1 MNRNV
6 PSLGEAHTYLTR
18 EEAAE
23 YLRVT
28 PGMLRDNYKHILSY
42 KFGGKVL
49 YTREDLDGQV
59 RPYSKGENRDG
70 KSSQSESAQV
80 SESGSGWDQKG
91 PRTYLSRRE
100 AAEYLR
106 VSPKSLTNLPKHIP
120 HHKLGNHVLYI
131 KEELDDIIRSHR
143 QGGES

>member
-1 MNRNV
+1 MSGNV
-6 PSLGEAHTYLTR
+6 SPLGEAHTYLIR

-28 PGMLRDNYKHILSY
+28 PAMLRDNYKHIPSY

-49 YTREDLDGQV
+49 YTREDLDGMV
-59 RPYSKGENRDG
+59 RPQSKL
-70 KSSQSESAQV
+70 
-80 SESGSGWDQKG
+80 GSGWDQKG
-91 PRTYLSRRE
+91 PRTYLNRRE

-106 VSPKSLTNLPKHIP
+106 LSPKSLENLPQHIP
-120 HHKLGNHVLYI
+120 HHKFGSYVLYI
-131 KEELDDIIRSHR
+131 KEELDDIIRSNR